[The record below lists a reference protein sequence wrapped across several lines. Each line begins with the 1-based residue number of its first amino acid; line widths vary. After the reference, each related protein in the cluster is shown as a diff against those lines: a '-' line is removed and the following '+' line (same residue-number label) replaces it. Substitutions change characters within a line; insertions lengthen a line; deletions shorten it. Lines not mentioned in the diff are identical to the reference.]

1 MYLKGFLVAIVVLFL
16 SGCASFIADRITT
29 KLDATPSNDI
39 PAWVVETPLCDENN
53 NCVTAY
59 SIDDEFKASLKLS
72 FTYHL
77 EDETYVWRFH
87 SKANKSKKSRPLNK
101 DLVVIF
107 GGYGQT
113 WQSMF
118 THQMWLE
125 SITQKQVILIP
136 SANHSH
142 HFQFGLDFVAPVA
155 AEINRRAPQN
165 VHIVGFSMG
174 AVAAQRVANQ
184 FDNAHLHL
192 IAPMTDFV
200 RSADAIWD
208 SGKQQNLLLNLIPK
222 DTVQQAASLVFA
234 RAKVSSKD
242 IAIIPNMKKSQTPTF
257 IYISEQDKITSAVDW
272 KAYKSTNVLIHKYLQ
287 LGHIEMVAL
296 ADQNLLANFAGNLL
310 GQKISIEDAAV
321 IGRLCHID
329 NKQCMYE

>member
-1 MYLKGFLVAIVVLFL
+1 MSVVLVGDVGGTNARL
-16 SGCASFIADRITT
+16 R
-29 KLDATPSNDI
+29 L
-39 PAWVVETPLCDENN
+39 V
-53 NCVTAY
+53 
-59 SIDDEFKASLKLS
+59 SIDEAGLQTTLFHNDYQGNDFCEF
-72 FTYHL
+72 F
-77 EDETYVWRFH
+77 D
-87 SKANKSKKSRPLNK
+87 
-101 DLVVIF
+101 VVNEF
-107 GGYGQT
+107 
-113 WQSMF
+113 
-118 THQMWLE
+118 L
-125 SITQKQVILIP
+125 
-136 SANHSH
+136 
-142 HFQFGLDFVAPVA
+142 
-155 AEINRRAPQN
+155 
-165 VHIVGFSMG
+165 
-174 AVAAQRVANQ
+174 VANQ